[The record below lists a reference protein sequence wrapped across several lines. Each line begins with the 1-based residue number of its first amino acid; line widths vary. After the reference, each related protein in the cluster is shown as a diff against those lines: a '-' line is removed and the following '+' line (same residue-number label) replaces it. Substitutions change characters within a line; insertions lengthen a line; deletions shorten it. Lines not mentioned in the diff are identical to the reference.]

1 MELHH
6 LSKTKFPHSILT
18 TCPLTSSVPYSRY
31 RPG

>member
-6 LSKTKFPHSILT
+6 LSKTKFPHSIS
-18 TCPLTSSVPYSRY
+18 TCPLTSSVPCSGY